1 MQKNTLLLFTILLT
15 GCFSAKLI
23 TPSQNDVERVQVK
36 FPNYTLSDLNHGKA
50 LFEQNCGKCHG
61 LKNPASR
68 SEEQWKQIVPR
79 MSKKVN
85 RKTEILD
92 AKAQEDILRYLI
104 TMSTATKV
112 K

>member
-1 MQKNTLLLFTILLT
+1 MKKIALLLFTILFA

-23 TPSQNDVERVQVK
+23 VPSQNDIDRVQVK
-36 FPNYTLSDLNHGKA
+36 FPNYTLSELNHGKA

-61 LKNPASR
+61 LKNPSSR
-68 SEEQWKQIVPR
+68 SEDEWKQIVPR

-104 TMSTATKV
+104 TMSTAPKA